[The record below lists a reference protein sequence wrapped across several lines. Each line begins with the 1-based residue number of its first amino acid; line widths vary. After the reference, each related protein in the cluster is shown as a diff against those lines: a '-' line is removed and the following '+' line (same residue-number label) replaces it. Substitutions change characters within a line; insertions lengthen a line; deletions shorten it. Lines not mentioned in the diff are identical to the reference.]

1 MRADNHGAVLMK
13 ESLREFLLRNSATP
27 GVAGLDDHASLLEL
41 GVIDSVAMLG
51 LLEHLQ
57 STYGIV
63 IEHDE
68 MTPENFG
75 SLAAI
80 LDLVQRKR
88 G

>member
-1 MRADNHGAVLMK
+1 MKTDNQGAVFMR

-27 GVAGLDDHASLLEL
+27 GVASLDDHASLLDL
-41 GVIDSVAMLG
+41 GIIDSVAMLG

-63 IEHDE
+63 VEHEE